1 MPTFTPVTL
10 ITGASSGI
18 GAALARVFAEN
29 GHEIALAARREA
41 GLAALAEEIATGGR
55 RRPHVLSI
63 DLANADAP
71 ARLSCDL
78 RGRGLETEIV
88 VNSAGFGLLGRAADL
103 DRNEQLAMIDLNIRA
118 LTDLS
123 LRFIES
129 LARHRGGVLNVAS
142 IAGFMPA
149 PGMAVYHATKAYEV
163 AFGEALHRELA
174 PMGVRVTTLCSGPVE
189 TEFQRRAGLVRGQYP
204 RGLARAAERVARDG
218 YRGFVKG
225 QRLVIPGFG
234 NKLVVGLA
242 RFLPRAF
249 ILKAS
254 ERIVDH
260 AATRARVEP

>member
-1 MPTFTPVTL
+1 MPTFKPVTL

-41 GLAALAEEIATGGR
+41 GLATLADEIAKSGQ

-63 DLANADAP
+63 DLARADAP
-71 ARLSCDL
+71 SRLSRDL
-78 RGRGLETEIV
+78 LGRGLETEIV
-88 VNSAGFGLLGRAADL
+88 VNSAGFGLLGRAAEL
-103 DRNEQLAMIDLNIRA
+103 DRDEQLAMIDLNIRA

-163 AFGEALHRELA
+163 AFSEALHRE
-174 PMGVRVTTLCSGPVE
+174 
-189 TEFQRRAGLVRGQYP
+189 
-204 RGLARAAERVARDG
+204 
-218 YRGFVKG
+218 
-225 QRLVIPGFG
+225 
-234 NKLVVGLA
+234 
-242 RFLPRAF
+242 
-249 ILKAS
+249 
-254 ERIVDH
+254 
-260 AATRARVEP
+260 